1 MIFFHFL
8 PFFIEKEY
16 NENLVK
22 RKLFNY
28 FHFVTFK
35 GTMKKL
41 LCILSIIFTLLTLW
55 GCLDPTEPEE
65 SNSEIEVIGLFPAE
79 NDNFTILAG
88 KSTHLDNTWETN
100 DTLLFIQINNDSEI
114 QSTYALPTFEQP
126 NVQASLLSN
135 GNILLFGN
143 LSNYYSWEYSAWEY
157 TPAGTQEWEL
167 SLGEQVNGICPSNDG
182 NLFVFSQQSSENNY
196 PYSYDYDDLLITKI
210 RTDADTIWSKRYP
223 TYNWSTSLRTGI
235 ASADNG
241 CIAIGRKWQQ
251 NRGSDIW
258 VMKFSE
264 QGDSVWSGL
273 YGGDRYDDIHSVST
287 LSDGSILVCAEL
299 NLYDTTNT
307 DWSLN
312 SGQQVYLIKLSE
324 NGNKIWTKAIG
335 PTLRES
341 LNAFIEASDGSLIV
355 CGTRDESYA
364 YIFDETVGWI
374 AKLSTNGNLVW
385 QQEFENKIPVGIRE
399 LSNGDFLAV
408 TKNLTGNYYEYTKDL
423 NIIKLSA
430 SGTLLMNEALI
441 P

>member
-1 MIFFHFL
+1 M
-8 PFFIEKEY
+8 
-16 NENLVK
+16 
-22 RKLFNY
+22 
-28 FHFVTFK
+28 
-35 GTMKKL
+35 
-41 LCILSIIFTLLTLW
+41 
-55 GCLDPTEPEE
+55 
-65 SNSEIEVIGLFPAE
+65 
-79 NDNFTILAG
+79 
-88 KSTHLDNTWETN
+88 
-100 DTLLFIQINNDSEI
+100 
-114 QSTYALPTFEQP
+114 
-126 NVQASLLSN
+126 
-135 GNILLFGN
+135 FGN
-143 LSNYYSWEYSAWEY
+143 MSSYYSSDYSAWEY
-157 TPAGTQEWEL
+157 TPSGIQQWEL
-167 SLGEQVNGICPSNDG
+167 YLGNRARGICESNDN
-182 NLFVFSQQSSENNY
+182 NLFVFGWESTNDNDSSTR
-196 PYSYDYDDLLITKI
+196 DYDDNVISKI
-210 RTDADTIWSKRYP
+210 STSSDTLWSKHYP
-223 TYNWSTSLRTGI
+223 TNSWSTSLSSGTTT
-235 ASADNG
+235 SDNG
-241 CIAIGRKWQQ
+241 CVAIGRKWQE

-258 VMKFSE
+258 AMKVSE
-264 QGDSVWSGL
+264 QGDSLWSGL

-324 NGNKIWTKAIG
+324 NGDKIWTKAIG

-341 LNAFIEASDGSLIV
+341 LNAFIEASDGTLIL

-374 AKLSTNGNLVW
+374 AKLSANGDLVW

-430 SGTLLMNEALI
+430 SGTLLSNVTLI